1 MRAARLV
8 ADLQDRDVRMSVE
21 NNRLVVDAPKGVITP
36 SLMDVLQRQKPEII
50 ALLVA
55 TVDGWSREDWLAI
68 YDERAGI
75 AEYDGGVSRSE
86 AEAQAYECCVSEWM
100 NRNPSPSP
108 PCCCAW
114 CGETEDVGDCVVLP
128 FGTEAHGHT
137 WLHRRCWGDW
147 FEMRR
152 NRAMKALATLGI
164 LAPVSIPDE
173 PRNLIAGG
181 S

>member
-36 SLMDVLQRQKPEII
+36 SLTDVLQRQKSEII

-75 AEYDGGVSRSE
+75 VEYDGGVSRSE

-108 PCCCAW
+108 PCRSFA
-114 CGETEDVGDCVVLP
+114 
-128 FGTEAHGHT
+128 
-137 WLHRRCWGDW
+137 
-147 FEMRR
+147 
-152 NRAMKALATLGI
+152 RA
-164 LAPVSIPDE
+164 SC
-173 PRNLIAGG
+173 PR
-181 S
+181 